1 MNELIRWIVIAIL
14 SLGMIGTGVWGY
26 QEHQEKNAILIQAEN
41 DYQRAFHELT
51 YHMDLLNNELGSA
64 LAMNSSRGL
73 SPQLADI
80 WRISSDA
87 LSNVGQLPLGLLPFN
102 KTEEFLSNISDFTYR
117 TAVRDLDDE
126 PLSEEETK
134 LLESLYEQ
142 SGEIKNELRQV
153 QHLALE
159 NNLRWMDVE
168 VALANGD
175 ELVDN
180 TIIDGLK
187 TVEDKLEGFQETN
200 VDSPIIGVS
209 SKNHAYENITGEEI
223 SQEEAL
229 EKSKDLFEAGDQ
241 DKLSITK
248 SGDGADIPF
257 YSISYQNENK
267 RGYMDMSVQGGLPM
281 TMLVERN
288 VDEAKISLNEG
299 MEIAQAFLQEL
310 NFEDMQLLNSSQ
322 FDNIGVYSFLY
333 NQDGVRIY
341 PDTLEIKV
349 ALDNGDILGLT
360 AKNYLMNHTDRD
372 LPEPEITEEEAKEA
386 VNPNVD
392 IQEEY
397 LAVIDNDLGEEVLV
411 YEFLGVY
418 NDETYRIFINAADGR
433 EEKVEMLNGTEV
445 NYSLVQG

>member
-1 MNELIRWIVIAIL
+1 MIRWIVIAVL

-310 NFEDMQLLNSSQ
+310 HFEDMQLLNSSQ

>member
-1 MNELIRWIVIAIL
+1 MIRTAVITL
-14 SLGMIGTGVWGY
+14 LTIGIIGVGYWGY
-26 QEHQEKNAILIQAEN
+26 KEHEDKNALLIQTEN
-41 DYQRAFHELT
+41 TYQRSFHELS
-51 YHMDLLNNELGSA
+51 YHMDLLHDKIGTS
-64 LAMNSSRGL
+64 LAMNSSERL
-73 SPQLADI
+73 SPQFVDI
-80 WRISSDA
+80 WKISSEA
-87 LSNVGQLPLGLLPFN
+87 LSNVGQLPLNLLPFHET
-102 KTEEFLSNISDFTYR
+102 KEYLSKIGDFTYK
-117 TAVRDLDDE
+117 TAVRDLDDD
-126 PLSEEETK
+126 PLTDE
-134 LLESLYEQ
+134 
-142 SGEIKNELRQV
+142 EIKTLQQLQTQAAELKDELRALQYT
-153 QHLALE
+153 ALE

-310 NFEDMQLLNSSQ
+310 HFEDMQLLNSSQ

>member
-1 MNELIRWIVIAIL
+1 MNELIRWIVIAVL

-310 NFEDMQLLNSSQ
+310 HFEDMQLLNSSQ

>member
-1 MNELIRWIVIAIL
+1 MIRWIVIAIL

>member
-310 NFEDMQLLNSSQ
+310 HFEDMQLLNSSQ

>member
-1 MNELIRWIVIAIL
+1 MIRWIVIAIL

-310 NFEDMQLLNSSQ
+310 HFEDMQLLNSSQ

>member
-1 MNELIRWIVIAIL
+1 MIRWIVIAVL